1 MKYLVIDIV
10 NCQLTITIDRRV
22 SFNTILSATTQT
34 NIPTPN
40 TKHYR
45 SVTNLTHSKNGN
57 ISIYIFQ
64 ADSHVPNHSMVY
76 YYYSGYK

>member
-34 NIPTPN
+34 NIPN
-40 TKHYR
+40 SKH
-45 SVTNLTHSKNGN
+45 
-57 ISIYIFQ
+57 
-64 ADSHVPNHSMVY
+64 
-76 YYYSGYK
+76 